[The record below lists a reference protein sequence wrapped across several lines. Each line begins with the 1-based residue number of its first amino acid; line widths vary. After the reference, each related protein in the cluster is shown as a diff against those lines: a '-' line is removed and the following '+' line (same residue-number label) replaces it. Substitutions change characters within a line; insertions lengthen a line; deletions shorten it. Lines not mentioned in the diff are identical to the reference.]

1 MKKQKIYKI
10 YTSEC
15 REYTGGSMTV
25 EEMAQAFTDVD
36 DISYL
41 DGGNMPGMWHEYD
54 DIYHCQGDH
63 TLADTI
69 VEQENCSLCDDEGY
83 GPDEEE
89 CEYCEGTGLSGA
101 DGPELDLNLELKT
114 SIFDNDTDF
123 VMYAELE
130 DPGTAGDYTIVIDGD
145 FDIDIEKITVREENG
160 LVLGYYYEDERF
172 DGSPKVV
179 ELNEEEG
186 SGYNNPTLNI
196 YVKGTKGYESFSF
209 IDVFSNM
216 QEEGVN
222 ISDYDAVLGYL
233 KKSYSLGSS

>member
-25 EEMAQAFTDVD
+25 EEMAQA
-36 DISYL
+36 INES
-41 DGGNMPGMWHEYD
+41 DGGNMPGMWHEYN
-54 DIYHCQGDH
+54 DIYHCTGYH

-123 VMYAELE
+123 VMYAELYNG
-130 DPGTAGDYTIVIDGD
+130 GTAGDYTIVIDGD
-145 FDIDIEKITVREENG
+145 FDIEKLQVEEENG
-160 LVLGYYYEDERF
+160 LVLGYYYDDDMFDGGPEVVEDEG
-172 DGSPKVV
+172 DGH
-179 ELNEEEG
+179 
-186 SGYNNPTLNI
+186 GYNNPTLNI
-196 YVKGTKGYESFSF
+196 YVNGSTGYEDFSF
-209 IDVFSNM
+209 MDVFFDM
-216 QEEGVN
+216 QKEGVDT
-222 ISDYDAVLGYL
+222 SDYDAVLDYL